1 MRDQAAKDSSIRSF
15 AGGCHFL
22 EGTVVRAGGF
32 GNVKGGARGPG
43 TRMGEHERL
52 EEVARRAHI
61 TRLGKGINVARETRS
76 QASSF
81 KTRTLEGMVAS
92 RCDVKEQRSQM
103 KYITL

>member
-1 MRDQAAKDSSIRSF
+1 M
-15 AGGCHFL
+15 L
-22 EGTVVRAGGF
+22 RAG
-32 GNVKGGARGPG
+32 RGVRG
-43 TRMGEHERL
+43 QGWVSTNGL

>member
-1 MRDQAAKDSSIRSF
+1 M
-15 AGGCHFL
+15 GGCHL
-22 EGTVVRAGGF
+22 VEGTVVRAGGF

-43 TRMGEHERL
+43 TRVGEYEQPGRSRETSTHHQVGE
-52 EEVARRAHI
+52 
-61 TRLGKGINVARETRS
+61 GINVARETRS